1 MTLSRMRN
9 IAATL
14 LCLSGITHIAGLWL
28 RDINSPVLVGALFG
42 AVYLYIGIGLYG
54 KYRFALVAA
63 ILFPSIG
70 TALALTNSQVSSFN
84 TLQLTLLCA
93 NAVVIVLCAA
103 VLFVVRKNPSI

>member
-1 MTLSRMRN
+1 MTLSGPRN

-14 LCLSGITHIAGLWL
+14 LCLSGVIHIAGLWL
-28 RDINSPVLVGALFG
+28 LDIDSQVLVGALFG

-54 KYRFALVAA
+54 QSRFALVTA
-63 ILFPSIG
+63 ILFPAIG
-70 TALALTNSQVSSFN
+70 TALALTNADLSSFN

-93 NAVVIVLCAA
+93 NSIVIVLCSA